1 MVSRQRKLV
10 AYQVVKIIKKNRKY
24 FCYSVRMYGGGGT
37 TQMADFPAALASLQ
51 HLDID
56 ELKVNIWNNWL
67 IDLSS
72 DW

>member
-1 MVSRQRKLV
+1 V

-56 ELKVNIWNNWL
+56 ELKVNI
-67 IDLSS
+67 
-72 DW
+72 